1 MTPSQG
7 LVPQSIFAGQFRVVG
22 QLARGGMG
30 TIYQVE
36 QLPTGHPR
44 ALKVIL
50 PEYAQ
55 DPRARARFE
64 QEAQQRGGELD
75 QIAVNGETLAPPD
88 AIAPPPSGMLPPGMA
103 DAGAPAPPEDEA
115 SDESMDEV
123 DEAD

>member
-1 MTPSQG
+1 MGVPIGAAQSTPLWG
-7 LVPQSIFAGQFRVVG
+7 LSTCSTGPHLHFSVKRDGVFIDPLSLHGGRHPVPAA
-22 QLARGGMG
+22 ARS
-30 TIYQVE
+30 
-36 QLPTGHPR
+36 
-44 ALKVIL
+44 
-50 PEYAQ
+50 
-55 DPRARARFE
+55 RFE